1 MSSIL
6 STSWDDLPYSKYPS
20 VLDAPVLMS
29 DITSDDLPLVN
40 QYEAYLAANNFAA
53 AAKIITDNPGLDS
66 KLFNAAKLNRVD
78 NRTIAMERTINN
90 LLEDFMIS
98 RLTYIAEYS
107 ADTTYEK
114 TNIVSFNGEG
124 FMCRVDGTKGVAP
137 TQHTTTTQWAL
148 ISKQG
153 IQGVS
158 GTGLAPRGQ
167 WNSDTQYSIND
178 CVAHNDTLWQSNTS
192 NKNSEPTTS
201 NTTNWT
207 YLMTLNFMVSS
218 TTQPTSQSTGG
229 FWAQIDS

>member
-20 VLDAPVLMS
+20 VLDTPVLMS

-137 TQHTTTTQWAL
+137 TQHTTTTNWAV
-148 ISKQG
+148 IAKQG
-153 IQGVS
+153 IQGAS
-158 GTGLAPRGQ
+158 GTGLAPRGE
-167 WNSDTQYSIND
+167 WNSTTQYYAND
-178 CVAHNDTLWQSNTS
+178 CAAHNNALWQCITGNT
-192 NKNSEPTTS
+192 NSEPTSSNANWLQLLSNSNLVVTS
-201 NTTNWT
+201 SAQP
-207 YLMTLNFMVSS
+207 VGQSS
-218 TTQPTSQSTGG
+218 GNLWFQQL
-229 FWAQIDS
+229 

>member
-20 VLDAPVLMS
+20 VLDTPVLMS
-29 DITSDDLPLVN
+29 DITSDDLPLIN
-40 QYEAYLAANNFAA
+40 QYETYLAANNFAA
-53 AAKIITDNPGLDS
+53 AAKILTDNPGLDS

-137 TQHTTTTQWAL
+137 TQHTTSTQWAL
-148 ISKQG
+148 ISQQG

-158 GTGLAPRGQ
+158 GTGLAPRGI
-167 WNSDTQYSIND
+167 WNSSTQYYAND
-178 CVAHNDTLWQSNTS
+178 CVGYNNCLWQCMTGNT
-192 NKNSEPTTS
+192 NSEPTSSNANWKQLLSNSNVVVTS
-201 NTTNWT
+201 
-207 YLMTLNFMVSS
+207 SS
-218 TTQPTSQSTGG
+218 QPTNQSSGCLW
-229 FWAQIDS
+229 FQQL

>member
-20 VLDAPVLMS
+20 VLDTPVLMS
-29 DITSDDLPLVN
+29 DITSDDLPLIN
-40 QYEAYLAANNFAA
+40 QYEAYLSANNFSA
-53 AAKIITDNPGLDS
+53 AAKILTDNPGLDS

-107 ADTTYEK
+107 TDTTYEK

-124 FMCRVDGTKGVAP
+124 FMCRVDGIKGIAP

-148 ISKQG
+148 IAKQG
-153 IQGVS
+153 IQGM
-158 GTGLAPRGQ
+158 TGLGLTPRGGYD
-167 WNSDTQYSIND
+167 NTATYAVND
-178 CVAHNDTLWQSNTS
+178 IVAYNNALWQCIVGCTGSAPVAG
-192 NKNSEPTTS
+192 NSK
-201 NTTNWT
+201 W
-207 YLMTLNFMVSS
+207 LMVMTLNMITSS
-218 TTQPTSQSTGG
+218 PTQPGDANACTLWLQTD
-229 FWAQIDS
+229 I